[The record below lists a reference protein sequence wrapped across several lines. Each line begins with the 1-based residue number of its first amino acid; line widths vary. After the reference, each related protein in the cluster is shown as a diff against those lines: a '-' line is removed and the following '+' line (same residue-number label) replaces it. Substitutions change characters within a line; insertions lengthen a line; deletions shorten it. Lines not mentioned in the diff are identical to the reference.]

1 MSQVEEIY
9 SKCEEAARKW
19 FERGGEILIASQ
31 PGTGR
36 PDVIPLSES
45 LKTREPSNPPKYIDY
60 IGLMGV

>member
-9 SKCEEAARKW
+9 SKCKEMTRTW
-19 FERGGEILIASQ
+19 RERGGEILIATQ

-45 LKTREPSNPPKYIDY
+45 LKTREPSTPPKFIDY

>member
-9 SKCEEAARKW
+9 SMCEEAARKW
-19 FERGGEILIASQ
+19 FERGGEILIATQ

-45 LKTREPSNPPKYIDY
+45 LKTREPSNPPQFIDY
-60 IGLMGV
+60 IDLMRV

>member
-1 MSQVEEIY
+1 MSQVDEISSKSEEGA
-9 SKCEEAARKW
+9 CKW

-45 LKTREPSNPPKYIDY
+45 LKTREPSNPPKFIDY
-60 IGLMGV
+60 IGLMRV

>member
-1 MSQVEEIY
+1 MSQVEEI
-9 SKCEEAARKW
+9 SSECKEAARKR
-19 FERGGEILIASQ
+19 FERGGEIFIASQ

-45 LKTREPSNPPKYIDY
+45 LKTREPSNPPKFIDY

>member
-1 MSQVEEIY
+1 MSQVDVIY
-9 SKCEEAARKW
+9 SKCEEVTRKW
-19 FERGGEILIASQ
+19 LERGGEIFIASQ

-45 LKTREPSNPPKYIDY
+45 LKTREPSNPPKFIDY

>member
-1 MSQVEEIY
+1 MSQVEESS

-45 LKTREPSNPPKYIDY
+45 HKTREPSNPPRFIDY
-60 IGLMGV
+60 INLMGV

>member
-1 MSQVEEIY
+1 MSQVEEIS
-9 SKCEEAARKW
+9 SKGEEVARKW
-19 FERGGEILIASQ
+19 FECGGEILIASQ

-45 LKTREPSNPPKYIDY
+45 LKTREPSNPPQFIDY

>member
-1 MSQVEEIY
+1 MSQVDEIS
-9 SKCEEAARKW
+9 SKCEEGARKW
-19 FERGGEILIASQ
+19 RERGGEILIASQ

-45 LKTREPSNPPKYIDY
+45 LKTREPSNPPKFIDY